1 MKDKRLILG
10 LFIIVCVFLIF
21 IVNYRKQRDAGI
33 VELKVTRKSDIPT
46 KLHTKRSLTYHSK
59 SINKCLEHL
68 N

>member
-1 MKDKRLILG
+1 MKDIRIILG
-10 LFIIVCVFLIF
+10 LFIFVCVFLIL
-21 IVNYRKQRDAGI
+21 IVNCRKPRDESI

>member
-1 MKDKRLILG
+1 MKDTRLILG
-10 LFIIVCVFLIF
+10 LFIFVCVFLIF
-21 IVNYRKQRDAGI
+21 IVNYRKQRDVGI

>member
-1 MKDKRLILG
+1 MKDTRLILG
-10 LFIIVCVFLIF
+10 LFIFICVFLIF
-21 IVNYRKQRDAGI
+21 IVNYRKPRTESS

-46 KLHTKRSLTYHSK
+46 KLHTKRSVTYHAK

>member
-10 LFIIVCVFLIF
+10 LFIIVCVFLIL
-21 IVNYRKQRDAGI
+21 IVNCRKPRDESI

-46 KLHTKRSLTYHSK
+46 KLHTKRSVTYHAK

>member
-1 MKDKRLILG
+1 MKDTRIILG
-10 LFIIVCVFLIF
+10 LFIFVCVFLIL
-21 IVNYRKQRDAGI
+21 IVNCRKQRDASI

>member
-1 MKDKRLILG
+1 MKDTRLILG
-10 LFIIVCVFLIF
+10 LFIIVCVFLIL
-21 IVNYRKQRDAGI
+21 IVNCRKQRDASI